1 MNLTKSNSWGQT
13 RKEYAIDNNY
23 GTGLLLIGTN
33 RWISISFAKTYEI
46 CFLSCYLHNK
56 NNPIRVET
64 GDSPNIGENPLC
76 TNIPADSASN
86 ILRYFEC
93 NTAIKWYGMHVIFKT
108 VYPNSDNHILIRE
121 FLIYGNEKDVSKKND
136 FL

>member
-1 MNLTKSNSWGQT
+1 MNLKATLGVKLGRNMPLITTMALVYCWLGQ
-13 RKEYAIDNNY
+13 IDGFLY
-23 GTGLLLIGTN
+23 HSL
-33 RWISISFAKTYEI
+33 KHEI